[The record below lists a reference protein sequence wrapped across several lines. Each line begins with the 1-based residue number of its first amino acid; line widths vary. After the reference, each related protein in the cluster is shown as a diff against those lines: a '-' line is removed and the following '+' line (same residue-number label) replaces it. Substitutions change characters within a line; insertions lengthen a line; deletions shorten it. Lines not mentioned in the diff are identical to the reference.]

1 MEWRRQGYNCAQCV
15 LMAFED
21 VTGLSP
27 EAASKVALALGGGT
41 GGSGNICG
49 ALTGAAVAEG
59 FTHAGAPSDKAASYA
74 RTNRVIDRFRA
85 ENGHVD
91 CRDLKGAV
99 PPRPC
104 NDLIKDAVRILHEE
118 LEGDEA

>member
-1 MEWRRQGYNCAQCV
+1 MELRRQGYNCAQCV
-15 LMAFED
+15 LMAFDD
-21 VTGLSP
+21 VTGLTP
-27 EAASKVALALGGGT
+27 EASAQAALALGGGV

-59 FTHAGAPSDKAASYA
+59 FTHKGAPSDKAASYS
-74 RTNRVIDRFRA
+74 RTQRIVDRFKT

-91 CRDLKGAV
+91 CRDLKGAN

-118 LEGDEA
+118 LQGDEA